1 MKVPDSLF
9 KYFPPARAID
19 IERCELAFS
28 RLSSFNDPF
37 EGRPEVT
44 GLATPNLLKE
54 KFLSEFQATIKRR
67 YPELPCALRA
77 QFSFKQFEQMM
88 WETARERLDDEITSL
103 KPQIDSLAKEFP
115 DRLDSEIG
123 VLCLSEQPDNLL
135 MWAHYAQS
143 HTGFV
148 VEFDTA
154 NPFFSSKKSDKDE
167 FRHLRQVEYRHTRP
181 SSNLV
186 EMQGP
191 EFFLVKSKHWIYEQ
205 EWRMLLPLGEA
216 DRCLHLEEGDVHL
229 KSFPPSAVKSIIVG
243 SRASLNTQ
251 QLLKAAH
258 ESTFNDSTLWIAY
271 PDQSTF
277 SILKRAAV

>member
-9 KYFPPARAID
+9 KYFPPARAKD

-37 EGRPEVT
+37 EGRPEIT
-44 GLATPNLLKE
+44 GLATPDLLKD
-54 KFLSEFQATIKRR
+54 KFLSEFGATIKRR
-67 YPELPCALRA
+67 YPELPAALRA
-77 QFSFKQFEQMM
+77 QVSFKQFEQLM
-88 WETARERLDDEITSL
+88 WETAREKLDDEITSL
-103 KPQIDSLAKEFP
+103 KPQIDLFAQEFP
-115 DRLDSEIG
+115 ERLNSEIG
-123 VLCLSEQPDNLL
+123 VLCLCEQSDNLL
-135 MWAHYAQS
+135 IWAHYAQS

-148 VEFDTA
+148 IEFDTT
-154 NPFFSSKKSDKDE
+154 NPFFNAKKSDKDE
-167 FRHLRQVEYRHTRP
+167 YRHIRQVEYRHTRP

-191 EFFLVKSKHWIYEQ
+191 EFFLVKSTHWIYEQ
-205 EWRMLLPLGEA
+205 EWRMLLPLSET

-229 KSFPPSAVKSIIVG
+229 KSFPASAVKSIIVG
-243 SRASLNTQ
+243 TRASENTQ
-251 QLLKAAH
+251 QLLKSAS
-258 ESTFNDSTLWIAY
+258 ERTFNDSALWIAY